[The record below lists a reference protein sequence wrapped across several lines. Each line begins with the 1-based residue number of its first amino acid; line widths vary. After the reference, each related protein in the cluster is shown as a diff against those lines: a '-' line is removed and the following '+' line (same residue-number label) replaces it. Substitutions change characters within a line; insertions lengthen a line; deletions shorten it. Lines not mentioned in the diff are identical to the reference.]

1 MPHHAKTVSPMT
13 QAIRVLKAAKAQY
26 TEHCYVYE
34 ERGGTA
40 TIAREL
46 GIDEHIAVKTLIFE
60 TEDKKPFVILMHG
73 DRSVS
78 TQKMA
83 RVLGVKRVAP
93 CEPAQAE
100 RNSGYHCGGTSPFGT
115 RRPMPVYI
123 QQTILELPEIYI
135 NGGQRGFVLR
145 MSPQVVADLLHPI
158 PVDVAIDPLD

>member
-1 MPHHAKTVSPMT
+1 MPHNAKIVSPMT

-40 TIAREL
+40 VIAREL
-46 GIDEHIAVKTLIFE
+46 GIDEHLTVKTLIFE
-60 TEDKKPFVILMHG
+60 TDERKPFIILMHC
-73 DRSVS
+73 DQSVS

-83 RVLGVKRVAP
+83 RILGVKRVAP

-115 RRPMPVYI
+115 RKKMPVYV

-135 NGGQRGFVLR
+135 NGGQRGFVLK
-145 MSPQVVADLLHPI
+145 MSPKVVQDLLAPT
-158 PVDVAIDPLD
+158 PVDVAIDSL

>member
-1 MPHHAKTVSPMT
+1 MPHNAKIVSPMT

-40 TIAREL
+40 VIAREL
-46 GIDEHIAVKTLIFE
+46 GIDEHLTVKTLIFE
-60 TEDKKPFVILMHG
+60 TDDRKPFIILMHG
-73 DRSVS
+73 DQSVS

-83 RVLGVKRVAP
+83 RILGVKRVAP

-115 RRPMPVYI
+115 RKKMPVYV
-123 QQTILELPEIYI
+123 QQSILELPEIYI
-135 NGGQRGFVLR
+135 NGGQRGFVLK
-145 MSPQVVADLLHPI
+145 MSPRVVQDLLAPV
-158 PVDVAIDPLD
+158 PVDVAIDAF